1 MNMVLQEDFQS
12 PPDFSPLEKSSVK
25 RAHAMNIKLK
35 DDFSPASDNSSDDRY
50 CPSDKVVSDDNSS
63 PTSVDQSIVANLV
76 FRAIQELG
84 SAVPGLSLSLVL
96 DGTPICELREA
107 IRTLKDD
114 LDLITGGNIYFDQ
127 NKRCHNYVYG
137 RDRHC
142 NDSKL
147 DKCFKLA

>member
-1 MNMVLQEDFQS
+1 M
-12 PPDFSPLEKSSVK
+12 
-25 RAHAMNIKLK
+25 
-35 DDFSPASDNSSDDRY
+35 
-50 CPSDKVVSDDNSS
+50 
-63 PTSVDQSIVANLV
+63 

-96 DGTPICELREA
+96 DGAPIHELREA

-137 RDRHC
+137 RDRNC

-147 DKCFKLA
+147 DKCLKLAQLMLKFRQPELNQRSPESELVHSDQSLSDANMSDDVEGDSERVET